1 MFILLIFFYIILMNT
16 IQNLV
21 ISGGGVKTF
30 AVIGLLQKLNLD
42 SVTNYAGVS
51 AGSIITYLL
60 SIGYTPYE
68 LETVATEIDLSNIMG
83 DLTIDN
89 LLFKQSISTSTN
101 MKIVLST
108 LTNYMIQND
117 SITFKQHYSMTNKIL
132 NIGVSCL
139 DTAEYVI
146 FNKDNFPNVNI
157 IDAIIASCAI
167 PGIFPPKKINDK
179 YYCDGFIFNN
189 FPIDLYNQNIK
200 HTIGINFEQE
210 SYNHTQSIFKY
221 LWIASTLP
229 SRGNEYKI
237 LSKYPNNIIIIKNND
252 LPLVNFNLDKD
263 IIQSLIDY
271 GKNQNNFLNKDN
283 FQQLFS

>member
-1 MFILLIFFYIILMNT
+1 MNT
-16 IQNLV
+16 IKNFV

-30 AVIGLLQKLNLD
+30 AVIGLLQKLQLD
-42 SVTNYAGVS
+42 SVVNYAGVS

-60 SIGYTPYE
+60 SIGYTPTE

-83 DLTIDN
+83 DLSIDN
-89 LLFKQSISTSTN
+89 ILFKQSISCSSN

-108 LTNYMIQND
+108 LTNYMTQVD
-117 SITFKQHYSMTNKIL
+117 SFTFIQHYHLTKKKL

-146 FNKDNFPNVNI
+146 FNKDNTPDVNI

-167 PGIFPPKKINDK
+167 PGIFPPKKINNK

-189 FPIDLYNQNIK
+189 FPIELYNNDLD
-200 HTIGINFEQE
+200 HTLGINFEQE
-210 SYNHTQSIFKY
+210 DYDINQSIFKY

-229 SRGNEYKI
+229 SRGNELKI
-237 LSKYPNNIIIIKNND
+237 LSKYSNNIIIIKNDN
-252 LPLVNFNLDKD
+252 LPLVNFNLNAT

-271 GKNQNNFLNKDN
+271 GKNSNNFLNKDN